1 MTERLLSLL
10 IEFDEM
16 GFEPT
21 TLCPDPEKYAIE
33 WREKVRAEFERVEAE
48 NADLTV
54 KNEILQRDVENL
66 TRTLEEGG
74 EEYRALQA
82 ENAALKARLK
92 KAVEL
97 KAKVGDVIYMP
108 WVYDRNDG
116 IATLQIIGSDFH
128 NDEIIYIT
136 DFESDSAYY
145 RKKYKHGIFSDSDF
159 NSIVFT
165 DRAKAEFRLAELK
178 RGNE

>member
-16 GFEPT
+16 GFAPT
-21 TLCPDPEKYAIE
+21 TVCKDSEGFAVRWKERLIKQLIKEIE
-33 WREKVRAEFERVEAE
+33 E
-48 NADLTV
+48 
-54 KNEILQRDVENL
+54 
-66 TRTLEEGG
+66 LED
-74 EEYRALQA
+74 
-82 ENAALKARLK
+82 ENAALKARLE